1 VQLREWRSLSGS
13 VSVALRKADLSST
26 FATTGDVALNTVLV
40 RSQARYGPFQRS
52 IDMDVLYEF
61 ARERSAAMK
70 RVFVRVPKGTG
81 NYLYIGDLNQNG
93 LPDENEFE
101 QTRFDGDYIT
111 IYVADEKLVPVS
123 DVKAGLRLRL
133 IPARIMTGNVGFWGT
148 VVRRLTTETVA
159 RVEER
164 SMEPESKMIYL
175 LDLSRFLRDET
186 TITGTQLFT
195 QDVFFNESDPSFMV
209 RLRFN
214 ERRGLLRL
222 IGAGERSYVKER
234 SLRIRAQLL
243 KEIGNQTEYINRTDR
258 LATVIDSP
266 RRRDLLS
273 NELKTEFSYRPYS
286 EWEVAIGTAM
296 SNVLNRYAEPA
307 PEASLNN
314 QFLRLTYS
322 LSSLGQLRA
331 EVVREEASVASRIAD
346 RASTYPFE
354 FTDGRV
360 IGKTYQWRLAFDY
373 RISQY
378 VQVTVGYDG
387 RKEGLAKPVHNAR
400 AEARAFF

>member
-1 VQLREWRSLSGS
+1 
-13 VSVALRKADLSST
+13 
-26 FATTGDVALNTVLV
+26 
-40 RSQARYGPFQRS
+40 
-52 IDMDVLYEF
+52 
-61 ARERSAAMK
+61 
-70 RVFVRVPKGTG
+70 
-81 NYLYIGDLNQNG
+81 
-93 LPDENEFE
+93 
-101 QTRFDGDYIT
+101 
-111 IYVADEKLVPVS
+111 
-123 DVKAGLRLRL
+123 
-133 IPARIMTGNVGFWGT
+133 
-148 VVRRLTTETVA
+148 
-159 RVEER
+159 
-164 SMEPESKMIYL
+164 
-175 LDLSRFLRDET
+175 
-186 TITGTQLFT
+186 
-195 QDVFFNESDPSFMV
+195 MV

-214 ERRGLLRL
+214 ERRSLLRL